1 MLDTDNVLAQSFCRV
16 RDSIKQPANNG
27 LRLRITGPR
36 VPQGRM
42 YELPIGTE
50 RAGLSRITSL
60 NPLFDSLHFP
70 LLFPHGTDGYHN
82 RLRYNPMYRD
92 PKKRKYVTQRE
103 YYSFRLQYRRREG
116 TTLIRSGKA
125 LQHFC
130 IDAFTTIEQNRLT
143 YLRLNQKKL
152 RSDLYKGLNL
162 GRTINPSS
170 FTGGIRYMQQLYR
183 DAMAVCGY
191 YGNPYL
197 FITFTYKPMIIA
209 RVFRMRLNMLK
220 DDLKKKILL
229 DKFISAE
236 LPDPT
241 ADPLGYNA
249 VTKFMVHG
257 PCGDARPSSPCMKDN
272 KCSKFFPK
280 PFAAETTFDDRGSV
294 TYRRRKTNITSDRSG
309 TGLGNAYVVPYNRDL
324 IVKYQAHINVEVCHK
339 GQLIK
344 YLFKYITKGPDRSSV
359 IAENTAPAEV
369 PVDKISQYLDCRS
382 ISSYEAIWHLFA
394 FPIHERTPAVFRLC
408 IHLPH
413 HQVIAFEEGQPV
425 SSIVNKPDVSK
436 TMLTEWFT
444 LNRMY
449 PSARTYTYPEIPQ
462 AFKWDKQCSQWVPR
476 QRGFVLGRV
485 ACVPPRT
492 GDVFY
497 LRMLLT
503 KLPGALSYEALR
515 TVDGRLYEDFQ
526 KTCQALGLLSTD
538 NEWSDVMAE
547 VAHWGMPTL
556 IRSTFVSLLVFCHI
570 ASPVELFEKWW
581 PSMSDDFRR
590 RLRIPD
596 DLLLDSDLLALR
608 TTVLLSLQ
616 SLLNTYSVTLAHFNL
631 PLPTTH
637 NLQPATDDLI
647 SEQLQ
652 FDTSIEYSQYM
663 SSLATLN
670 EAQKKA
676 HDAILASFQNAGA
689 KLFFLYDHGGTGKT
703 YLYNCVI
710 SRVRSLGHIAIVV
723 ASSASPQLCC
733 LAGLLHTRVS
743 KYPSTLT
750 MGLPAQSKR
759 VHLLLALW
767 RLPR

>member
-1 MLDTDNVLAQSFCRV
+1 
-16 RDSIKQPANNG
+16 
-27 LRLRITGPR
+27 
-36 VPQGRM
+36 
-42 YELPIGTE
+42 
-50 RAGLSRITSL
+50 
-60 NPLFDSLHFP
+60 
-70 LLFPHGTDGYHN
+70 
-82 RLRYNPMYRD
+82 
-92 PKKRKYVTQRE
+92 
-103 YYSFRLQYRRREG
+103 
-116 TTLIRSGKA
+116 
-125 LQHFC
+125 
-130 IDAFTTIEQNRLT
+130 
-143 YLRLNQKKL
+143 
-152 RSDLYKGLNL
+152 
-162 GRTINPSS
+162 
-170 FTGGIRYMQQLYR
+170 MQQLYR

-197 FITFTYKPMIIA
+197 FITFTCNKRGLPHVHIILWLADADKPKTPTI
-209 RVFRMRLNMLK
+209 V
-220 DDLKKKILL
+220 

-344 YLFKYITKGPDRSSV
+344 YLFKYITKGPD
-359 IAENTAPAEV
+359 
-369 PVDKISQYLDCRS
+369 Q
-382 ISSYEAIWHLFA
+382 
-394 FPIHERTPAVFRLC
+394 
-408 IHLPH
+408 
-413 HQVIAFEEGQPV
+413 GQPV

-570 ASPVELFEKWW
+570 ASPVELFDIAATLLPGGVTAHSRFK
-581 PSMSDDFRR
+581 
-590 RLRIPD
+590 IPID
-596 DLLLDSDLLALR
+596 VDHGS
-608 TTVLLSLQ
+608 TCT
-616 SLLNTYSVTLAHFNL
+616 
-631 PLPTTH
+631 
-637 NLQPATDDLI
+637 I
-647 SEQLQ
+647 KKG
-652 FDTSIEYSQYM
+652 
-663 SSLATLN
+663 SSLARLMEIATLIVWD
-670 EAQKKA
+670 EAPMVHRLSFEAMDRTLCDIMNTPTSGPGYMLTTPGPDQASLEIEYPTEFLNGLSFNGIPEHQLHLKKY
-676 HDAILASFQNAGA
+676 AIVMLLRNLNPSAGLCNGTRILITHLGTHVVRGLIVGGCYEGTIA
-689 KLFFLYDHGGTGKT
+689 VIPRIVLDHTDPNWPFTLKRRQYPLRICYAMTINKSQGQTLEQIGIYLHTPVFSHGQLYVA
-703 YLYNCVI
+703 L
-710 SRVRSLGHIAIVV
+710 SRVRSASGIHIAVGENTSSDSPTTRNIVYAEV
-723 ASSASPQLCC
+723 FHDLY
-733 LAGLLHTRVS
+733 T
-743 KYPSTLT
+743 
-750 MGLPAQSKR
+750 
-759 VHLLLALW
+759 
-767 RLPR
+767 

>member
-344 YLFKYITKGPDRSSV
+344 YLFKYITKGPD
-359 IAENTAPAEV
+359 
-369 PVDKISQYLDCRS
+369 Q
-382 ISSYEAIWHLFA
+382 
-394 FPIHERTPAVFRLC
+394 
-408 IHLPH
+408 
-413 HQVIAFEEGQPV
+413 GQPV

>member
-1 MLDTDNVLAQSFCRV
+1 
-16 RDSIKQPANNG
+16 
-27 LRLRITGPR
+27 
-36 VPQGRM
+36 
-42 YELPIGTE
+42 
-50 RAGLSRITSL
+50 
-60 NPLFDSLHFP
+60 
-70 LLFPHGTDGYHN
+70 
-82 RLRYNPMYRD
+82 
-92 PKKRKYVTQRE
+92 
-103 YYSFRLQYRRREG
+103 
-116 TTLIRSGKA
+116 
-125 LQHFC
+125 
-130 IDAFTTIEQNRLT
+130 
-143 YLRLNQKKL
+143 
-152 RSDLYKGLNL
+152 
-162 GRTINPSS
+162 
-170 FTGGIRYMQQLYR
+170 MQQLYR

-197 FITFTYKPMIIA
+197 FITVEFQKRGLPHVHIILWLADADKPKTPTI
-209 RVFRMRLNMLK
+209 V
-220 DDLKKKILL
+220 

-359 IAENTAPAEV
+359 IAEN
-369 PVDKISQYLDCRS
+369 I
-382 ISSYEAIWHLFA
+382 
-394 FPIHERTPAVFRLC
+394 
-408 IHLPH
+408 
-413 HQVIAFEEGQPV
+413 
-425 SSIVNKPDVSK
+425 NKPDVSK

-570 ASPVELFEKWW
+570 ASPVELFGIAATLLPGGVTAHSRFKI
-581 PSMSDDFRR
+581 PIDVDHGSTCTIKKGSSLA
-590 RLRIPD
+590 RLMEIATLIVWDEAPMVHRLSFEAMD
-596 DLLLDSDLLALR
+596 R
-608 TTVLLSLQ
+608 TLCDIMNTPTSGPGYKPFGGKTVLLGGDFRQTLHVIPNGTRGDNVEASLTRSYLWPHCTLLELHTNMRIQ
-616 SLLNTYSVTLAHFNL
+616 PSDLHGRTIFAGMTFSEWVLAVGDGKMPSANPRSLACSDSIHIPPCFVLPPSNDQIAILVSRVYPDLQTSYQNISYIRARAIVAPTNAVVREINDYILSLLPGESKIYLSSDML
-631 PLPTTH
+631 TTPGPDQAS
-637 NLQPATDDLI
+637 L
-647 SEQLQ
+647 E
-652 FDTSIEYSQYM
+652 IEYPTEFLNGLSFNGIPEHQLHLKKYAIVMLLRNLNPSAGLCNGTRILITHLGTHVVRGLIVGGCYEGTIAVIPRIVLDHTDPNWPFTLKRRQYPLRICYAMTINKSQGQ
-663 SSLATLN
+663 TL
-670 EAQKKA
+670 EQIGIYL
-676 HDAILASFQNAGA
+676 HTPVFSHGQ
-689 KLFFLYDHGGTGKT
+689 LYVA
-703 YLYNCVI
+703 L
-710 SRVRSLGHIAIVV
+710 SRVRSASGIHIAVGENTSSDSPTTRNIVYAEV
-723 ASSASPQLCC
+723 FHDLY
-733 LAGLLHTRVS
+733 T
-743 KYPSTLT
+743 
-750 MGLPAQSKR
+750 
-759 VHLLLALW
+759 
-767 RLPR
+767 